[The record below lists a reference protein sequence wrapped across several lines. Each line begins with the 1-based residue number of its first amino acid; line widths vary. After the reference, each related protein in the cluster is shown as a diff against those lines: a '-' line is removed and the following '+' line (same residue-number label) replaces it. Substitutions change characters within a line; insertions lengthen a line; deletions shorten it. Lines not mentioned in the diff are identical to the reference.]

1 MRIVFMGTPAFALDV
16 LDALVSSG
24 KHEVVCVVTQPDK
37 CGNRGAATI
46 PPVKQYAESRGIPV
60 KQYAKVRSEGVDE
73 LRSYTADVFVTA
85 AYGQLLSK
93 EILDIAKYGTLNVHA
108 SVLPAYRGSCP
119 VQRAI
124 MNGERETGV
133 TIMQTAEGLD
143 TGDILLCKKIPIAPD
158 DDAASLMAKL
168 AKLGAAALIE
178 CLDKLARNE
187 IIPEAQNE
195 NEASYYPMLSKAD
208 GKIDW
213 TMPADKIDCLVRGVT
228 PWPGA
233 YTFRQG
239 KMLKIHRAYPSDAA
253 YELPA
258 GTVASADKN
267 GITVCCGKG
276 SLVLTDVQL
285 EGKKRMKCADF
296 LNGCRMTNGEMLG

>member
-1 MRIVFMGTPAFALDV
+1 
-16 LDALVSSG
+16 
-24 KHEVVCVVTQPDK
+24 
-37 CGNRGAATI
+37 
-46 PPVKQYAESRGIPV
+46 
-60 KQYAKVRSEGVDE
+60 
-73 LRSYTADVFVTA
+73 
-85 AYGQLLSK
+85 
-93 EILDIAKYGTLNVHA
+93 
-108 SVLPAYRGSCP
+108 
-119 VQRAI
+119 
-124 MNGERETGV
+124 
-133 TIMQTAEGLD
+133 
-143 TGDILLCKKIPIAPD
+143 
-158 DDAASLMAKL
+158 MAKL

-239 KMLKIHRAYPSDAA
+239 KLLKIHRAHPSDAA
-253 YELPA
+253 YGLPA

-296 LNGCRMTNGEMLG
+296 LNGCRMTNGELLG